1 MAEFSAKDVQRL
13 RHATGVGMMDAKKA
27 LQENDGDY
35 DRAVNWLRE
44 HGLTKA
50 ADRGGRE
57 NTQGAVATYVS
68 GNTGAIVELKSE
80 TDFVAKSPDFV
91 NLVGDLA
98 ELVATKGETAVE
110 ERASDV
116 DDLKIT
122 LKENIEVGR
131 VVRFEADPGNTLEA
145 YLHVQNDRG
154 VNAVMLELE
163 GGDQNLAHE
172 VAMHAA
178 WSSPM
183 YVSRDE
189 APEDVIVAERQ
200 VLENKARNEG
210 KPEDMLAKIAE
221 GGVNKYLSENTLL
234 EQKYVKDPKQ
244 TIQQLLDGAKIKRF
258 AQVKIGK

>member
-1 MAEFSAKDVQRL
+1 MAEISAKDVQRL
-13 RHATGVGMMDAKKA
+13 RQASGVGMMDAKKA
-27 LQENDGDY
+27 LVENDGDFEK
-35 DRAVNWLRE
+35 AVTWLRE
-44 HGLTKA
+44 HGLSKA
-50 ADRGGRE
+50 AGRGDRE

-68 GNTGAIVELKSE
+68 GNVGAIVELKCE

-98 ELVATKGETAVE
+98 ELVATKGEAAIA
-110 ERASDV
+110 ERVKEV
-116 DDLKIT
+116 DDLKLS

-131 VVRFEADPGNTLEA
+131 VVRFDADPSNVLEA

-154 VNAVMLELE
+154 VNAVLLELA
-163 GGDQNLAHE
+163 GVAHE

-178 WSSPM
+178 WSTPK

-189 APEDVIVAERQ
+189 APEDVIAAERQ

-210 KPEDMLAKIAE
+210 RPEDKLETIVNGGINAFLAD
-221 GGVNKYLSENTLL
+221 NTLL
-234 EQKYVKDPKQ
+234 EQKYVKDTKQ
-244 TIQQLLDGAKIKRF
+244 TVQQLLGGAKIVRF